1 MLFGLFTVPLVFEER
16 FKLFQC
22 SNNLWELHLVIGSRL
37 TPLFELIRITTE
49 IVIVFPL
56 SKSYTNKKRFSQKE
70 IQHSEFSYLSYRT
83 LGPFGFDGGCQDTA
97 RKDSLMATT
106 ESAGRPC
113 GIMGN
118 VVTGVGRL
126 SVQPPTKPPP
136 PEQARMVT
144 L

>member
-1 MLFGLFTVPLVFEER
+1 M
-16 FKLFQC
+16 
-22 SNNLWELHLVIGSRL
+22 
-37 TPLFELIRITTE
+37 
-49 IVIVFPL
+49 
-56 SKSYTNKKRFSQKE
+56 
-70 IQHSEFSYLSYRT
+70 

-97 RKDSLMATT
+97 RKDSLTATT
-106 ESAGRPC
+106 ESAGSPC

-136 PEQARMVT
+136 PEQASTVT

>member
-1 MLFGLFTVPLVFEER
+1 M
-16 FKLFQC
+16 
-22 SNNLWELHLVIGSRL
+22 
-37 TPLFELIRITTE
+37 
-49 IVIVFPL
+49 
-56 SKSYTNKKRFSQKE
+56 
-70 IQHSEFSYLSYRT
+70 
-83 LGPFGFDGGCQDTA
+83 LGPFGLEGGCHDTA

-106 ESAGRPC
+106 ESAGSPC